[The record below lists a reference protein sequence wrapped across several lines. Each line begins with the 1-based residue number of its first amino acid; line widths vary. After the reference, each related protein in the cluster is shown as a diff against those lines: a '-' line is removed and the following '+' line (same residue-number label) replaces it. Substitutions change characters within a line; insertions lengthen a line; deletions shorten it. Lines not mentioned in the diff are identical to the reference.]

1 MVVFVADDKIRSL
14 ETELVRADE
23 LMEVMRKKVP
33 SYISEE
39 DARILS
45 PTAAAASQLL
55 KSGMT
60 LTQVSIEHF
69 CVCTIISVA
78 SSFCD
83 QARICKN

>member
-1 MVVFVADDKIRSL
+1 MVVADDKIKSL

-23 LMEVMRKKVP
+23 LMEVMKKKVP

-60 LTQVSIEHF
+60 LTQVSTVALLCLCNHF
-69 CVCTIISVA
+69 C
-78 SSFCD
+78 SFCL
-83 QARICKN
+83 